1 MANNNDVTLTK
12 DVSVIKKD
20 RMRFTKN
27 TLSSTLCYIA
37 ILFDAFYFVFVYSIN
52 PSEDVGKNFFFS
64 IMIGFS
70 VLCNLLFL
78 LFTFLASEGVKNYSK
93 LFSVLLIVIGV
104 IQILRI
110 FGIPLLGFLERLAD
124 GSRLISPL
132 SFAVL
137 ALFLGISSVCCIVAG
152 VVGIIKTTTLEN
164 YKKETGL
171 N

>member
-1 MANNNDVTLTK
+1 MAKNNEVTLSK
-12 DVSVIKKD
+12 DISVIKKD

-27 TLSSTLCYIA
+27 TFSSTLCYIA

-52 PSEDVGKNFFFS
+52 PSEDIGKSFFYS

-93 LFSVLLIVIGV
+93 LFSVLLIVMGV
-104 IQILRI
+104 IQAMRI
-110 FGIPLLGFLERLAD
+110 FGIPLLGFLEILAD

-132 SFAVL
+132 SFVAL
-137 ALFLGISSVCCIVAG
+137 ALLLGVSSVCCIVAG

-164 YKKETGL
+164 YKKEIGI

>member
-1 MANNNDVTLTK
+1 MANNNDTTLTK

-20 RMRFTKN
+20 RLRFTKN

-52 PSEDVGKNFFFS
+52 PSEDIGKAFFYS

-70 VLCNLLFL
+70 VICNLLFL
-78 LFTFLASEGVKNYSK
+78 LFAFLASEGVKNYSK
-93 LFSVLLIVIGV
+93 PFSILLIIIGV
-104 IQILRI
+104 IQTMRI
-110 FGIPLLGFLERLAD
+110 FGIPLLGFLERLND
-124 GSRLISPL
+124 GSRLISPF
-132 SFAVL
+132 SFAAL
-137 ALFLGISSVCCIVAG
+137 ALLLAISSICCILAG
-152 VVGIIKTTTLEN
+152 IIGLIKTTTLEN